1 MFTILEKSTPAT
13 SVNKFVIE
21 VSDISQKAL
30 PGQFVILR
38 LHEKGER
45 IPITLADSDKA
56 KGTIT
61 LFIQEVGKTT
71 TEMGKLKSGEHILDI
86 VGPLGVP
93 SHIENHGTVICIA
106 GGVGVAVM
114 YPVAKALKEK
124 GNKIISILGARSKNF
139 MILEN
144 EMKKISDEF
153 YITTDDGSY
162 GQKGFVS
169 DVLKILISPPLFCPE
184 GTKQIGG
191 GRQSPNLPISLVYAI
206 GPVPMMKV
214 VSEITKLH
222 NLKTIVSLNPIMVDG
237 TGMCGACRVTVG
249 GITKFACVDGPEFDG
264 HLVDWKE
271 LVCRLSVF
279 KQKEKE
285 SLDHYCL
292 TTGLRIKN

>member
-1 MFTILEKSTPAT
+1 MFKIIEKSQPAT
-13 SVNKFVIE
+13 NVNRFIIE
-21 VSDISQKAL
+21 TPDVAKKAL

-45 IPITLADSDKA
+45 IPITIADADKI
-56 KGTIT
+56 KNTIT

-71 TEMGKLKSGEHILDI
+71 IEMGKLKTGDYILDI

-93 SHIENHGTVICIA
+93 SHQENLGTVVCIS

-139 MILEN
+139 IILEN

-169 DVLKILISPPLFCPE
+169 DVLKNLIAQLSNYPVA
-184 GTKQIGG
+184 
-191 GRQSPNLPISLVYAI
+191 NLVYAI
-206 GPVPMMKV
+206 GPVPMMKI
-214 VSEITKLH
+214 VSEITKQH

-237 TGMCGACRVTVG
+237 TGMCGACRVSIGDV
-249 GITKFACVDGPEFDG
+249 TKFACVDGPDFDG
-264 HLVDWKE
+264 HLVNWQE
-271 LVCRLSVF
+271 LVNRLSVF
-279 KQKEKE
+279 KKEEKK
-285 SLDHYCL
+285 SLDCYCK
-292 TTGLRIKN
+292 TTGCVERV

>member
-1 MFTILEKSTPAT
+1 MFNIIEKSTPAT
-13 SVNKFVIE
+13 SINRFVIE
-21 VSDISQKAL
+21 ASDISKKTL

-45 IPITLADSDKA
+45 IPLTVADADKV

-71 TEMGKLKSGEHILDI
+71 IEMGKLKSGDTILDV

-93 SHIENHGTVICIA
+93 SHIENFGTVLCIA

-114 YPVAKALKEK
+114 YPIAKALKEK

-139 MILEN
+139 IVLEN
-144 EMKKISDEF
+144 EMKKNSDEF

-169 DVLKILISPPLFCPE
+169 DVLNDLLATRHSPLAN
-184 GTKQIGG
+184 I
-191 GRQSPNLPISLVYAI
+191 VYAI

-214 VSEITKLH
+214 VSEITKQH
-222 NLKTIVSLNPIMVDG
+222 NIKTIVSLNPIMVDG
-237 TGMCGACRVTVG
+237 TGMCGACRVSVG
-249 GITKFACVDGPEFDG
+249 GVTKFACVDGPDFDG
-264 HLVDWKE
+264 HLVNWPE
-271 LVCRLSVF
+271 LTSRLSVF
-279 KQKEKE
+279 KRKEKE
-285 SLDHYCL
+285 SLDHYCKC
-292 TTGLRIKN
+292 GK